1 VNPERWGQIK
11 RICDA
16 ALELNPSQRGSFLQE
31 ACVGDQ
37 SLRQEVESLLARQ
50 SQAEGFLET
59 PALEE
64 AARSLAKDQNS
75 AVDADLVGCT
85 LHHYRITSRIGAGG
99 MGVVYRAEDT
109 LLHRSVAVKVLPET
123 FARDA
128 ERLKRFKREAQVLAA
143 LNHPNVA
150 SIYGLEEVNG
160 RRVLVLELVEGGTLE
175 ERLKEGGMSPDE
187 ALDIGLQIADGLE
200 AAHNKGIIH
209 RDLKPA
215 NIQLTAE
222 GRVKILDFGLAK
234 AMAND
239 PDAVDLSR
247 ERPNSMTGS
256 GVILGTLGY
265 MSPEQACGKMV
276 DQRTDI
282 WAFGC
287 VLYECLTAR
296 RAFQRKTLTE
306 TLAAILGDEPDWE
319 ALPRFV
325 QPRVVDL
332 LRRCLQKDPK
342 DRLHN
347 IANARMEIE
356 QARSGGSAQARRT
369 PSRWKFAAILL
380 VPILMAMAL
389 AFWTLKD
396 HEPVVSVGKISSIAV
411 LPLENLSGDPEQ
423 EYFVDGMTD
432 ALITDLSKIGALRV
446 ISRSSVMRYKGANK
460 PPAEV
465 ARELKVDAL
474 LEASVVREAGR
485 VRVYAQ
491 LVDAATEHN
500 LWAESFERE
509 FSSILAVQA
518 EVAREVARTL
528 QVLLSPGEQA
538 RLGSAR
544 TVNPATFEAYL
555 KGMFYLNK
563 STSEDTL
570 KGIAYLHEAVDKDPA
585 DALAYGGLA
594 LGYVEI
600 AHGAEARDDSL
611 MRAKAAAETALKLDD
626 SLAEVQAAMGF
637 VKGYYEWKWEE
648 AFRHLDLALKANPS
662 LAIGYY
668 HRAWFH
674 VLFGR
679 WTEAIEDHKRA
690 RELDPFNPL
699 HTAWLGELYR
709 CVGRLDEAE
718 EEALKSIQMAPRF
731 PPGYFVLGLVYQD
744 RGMYDKAIG
753 AMQKAAEASPAWRW
767 ALGSAYIK
775 AGRAE
780 EARKLLDELN
790 KLKLDPFRAFGK
802 AQMYAYLGE
811 NDEAFRWLSYEPHHA
826 WVVFVRVLD
835 WFGPLR
841 EDPRLPDLMAHMNLP
856 D

>member
-1 VNPERWGQIK
+1 MNPERWGQIK

-50 SQAEGFLET
+50 SRAEGFLET

-600 AHGAEARDDSL
+600 AHGA
-611 MRAKAAAETALKLDD
+611 
-626 SLAEVQAAMGF
+626 
-637 VKGYYEWKWEE
+637 
-648 AFRHLDLALKANPS
+648 
-662 LAIGYY
+662 
-668 HRAWFH
+668 
-674 VLFGR
+674 
-679 WTEAIEDHKRA
+679 
-690 RELDPFNPL
+690 
-699 HTAWLGELYR
+699 
-709 CVGRLDEAE
+709 
-718 EEALKSIQMAPRF
+718 
-731 PPGYFVLGLVYQD
+731 
-744 RGMYDKAIG
+744 
-753 AMQKAAEASPAWRW
+753 
-767 ALGSAYIK
+767 
-775 AGRAE
+775 
-780 EARKLLDELN
+780 
-790 KLKLDPFRAFGK
+790 
-802 AQMYAYLGE
+802 
-811 NDEAFRWLSYEPHHA
+811 
-826 WVVFVRVLD
+826 
-835 WFGPLR
+835 
-841 EDPRLPDLMAHMNLP
+841 
-856 D
+856 